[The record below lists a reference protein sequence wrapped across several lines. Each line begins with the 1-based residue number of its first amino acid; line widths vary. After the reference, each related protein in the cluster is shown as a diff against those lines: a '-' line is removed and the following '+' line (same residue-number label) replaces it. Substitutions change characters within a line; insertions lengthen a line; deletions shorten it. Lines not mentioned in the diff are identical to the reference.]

1 MKKRL
6 YTVLAA
12 AALVVAVA
20 LSIVPVESSAGHRPS
35 AAAAHLARAGAN
47 AECQS
52 GCACGG

>member
-12 AALVVAVA
+12 AALLVAVA

-35 AAAAHLARAGAN
+35 AAHLARAGAN

-52 GCACGG
+52 GHACGG